1 MCKIRQRIRVATKG
15 SIYEQ
20 KAILGDF
27 KGLIACTAPPHRDVA
42 KKFGILKKEETSC
55 DGSLEDVLAERAAVL
70 V

>member
-1 MCKIRQRIRVATKG
+1 MYDPASPSVRPIQYASRCVPFMSKEA
-15 SIYEQ
+15 
-20 KAILGDF
+20 
-27 KGLIACTAPPHRDVA
+27 IACTAPPHRDVA